1 MYSFSSTTTQ
11 LAMKTAHQKSHRKHI
26 PSTTKCAMA
35 FQAIGRQ
42 QTITDISKNFDCSRT
57 TVHAQK
63 NRALEAAANAFDDTQ
78 ADEEVLFSI
87 PVTKA
92 FINMTVVAL
101 NLICGSS
108 YRGIML
114 FLESIF
120 GYSIA
125 LGSVFNIL
133 DAAADKAESINNAY
147 ELNAIRSSAA
157 DELFHRNQPILSI
170 VDIESRF
177 CALLAR
183 ANDRDHETWA
193 IYLLYLQARGYAPDV
208 SIVDSAKGLVKGH
221 EIVLPK
227 TVLRH
232 DHFHFIRDLKD
243 CSRFLKNEVASRV
256 TDTLKIIRRADKA
269 QTVEKKK
276 AHADGLSAAMAEL
289 SALENTHATFALL
302 AHWLQHDV
310 LQLAGYKPDERAM
323 LYDFIVAEMTALANV
338 HPHRI
343 DAIVTSLNYRRT
355 ALLDVA
361 NALND
366 QFEQLAARFKISIN
380 TIWRVCYTARYGF
393 DSANYGE
400 QSSALDELIG
410 EQYDEIEDA
419 VLLILES
426 THRCSSMVENL
437 NSRVRPYL
445 EERKSVGQ
453 KTLSLIQF
461 YLNHKPFMRSKHERL
476 VNKTPAEALT
486 GKAHLPWLE
495 MLGFAPVKRY
505 AA

>member
-1 MYSFSSTTTQ
+1 MNT
-11 LAMKTAHQKSHRKHI
+11 SHSKRHCKHI
-26 PSTTKCAMA
+26 PAATKCAMA
-35 FQAIGRQ
+35 LQAIHRK
-42 QTITDISKNFDCSRT
+42 QTVTELSKQYHCSRT

-63 NRALEAAANAFDDTQ
+63 NRALAAAANAFDD
-78 ADEEVLFSI
+78 ADEEVMFSI
-87 PVTKA
+87 PVTKS
-92 FINMTVVAL
+92 FIRMTVIAL
-101 NLICGSS
+101 HLICGSS
-108 YRGIML
+108 YRGIL
-114 FLESIF
+114 FFLESIF
-120 GYSIA
+120 GYSLA

-147 ELNAIRSSAA
+147 TLNAIRSSAA

-177 CALLAR
+177 CALLAKSD
-183 ANDRDHETWA
+183 DRDHESWA
-193 IYLLYLQARGYAPDV
+193 IHLLYLQARGYAPDV
-208 SIVDSAKGLVKGH
+208 SIVDSAKGLIKGH

-227 TVLRH
+227 TTLRH

-243 CSRFLKNEVASRV
+243 CSRFLKNQVASRV
-256 TDTLKIIRRADKA
+256 TDTLKSIRRADRV

-276 AHADGLSAAMAEL
+276 ACADALSVAMSEL
-289 SALENTHATFALL
+289 SALENTHDTFALL

-310 LQLAGYKPDERAM
+310 LQLAGYKPDERAI
-323 LYDFIVAEMTALANV
+323 LYDFIVAEMTALAKV

-343 DAIVTSLNYRRT
+343 NAIVTSLNYRRT

-366 QFEQLAARFKISIN
+366 QFEQLATRFNRSIN

-393 DSANYGE
+393 DSTNYGE

-410 EQYDEIEDA
+410 EQYDQIEDA
-419 VLLILES
+419 VLSILEN

-437 NSRVRPYL
+437 HSRVRPYL
-445 EERKSVGQ
+445 DERKWVSQ
-453 KTLSLIQF
+453 KTLGFIQF

-486 GKAHLPWLE
+486 GKSHLTWLE